1 MEGVYI
7 MTYEKLSKLFYKL
20 DPVSYENEYMKRFS
34 SYGSMKT
41 LLPIRAFRKGMHDQE
56 HFELFYVMTPEL
68 IKLNNEALLNSGK
81 ILSLVGK
88 LPTFAV
94 EPYFQRLVIND
105 AQSNNEIEG
114 IRSTKK
120 ELSNILQ
127 RLHEPNSKMKRFT
140 GMMKTYLHIEE
151 IGPFRSL
158 EDFRVLYDNLV
169 SDEISMKYAPDGRLF
184 RKDEVEVT
192 DGSKITHIGLQTE
205 SKIEEALFHLIQ
217 FLQDDTHPELFRY
230 LIAHY
235 YYEYIHPFY
244 DGNGRTGRLLVGS
257 YLSKYLERYSAV
269 TFSYAINKDKVKY
282 YQALE
287 EVPFPMNKGEL
298 TFYLKSMLELLVTGQ
313 NNILDDL
320 SISEA
325 KLARIELFLFDG
337 SWKSSKEEQEVLF
350 YLLVLT
356 VFSSN
361 EDILVSRLITLS
373 GYSRYKIK
381 QALDKLE
388 EKGIVSLQQPR
399 PNSYSLT
406 PEFLHEILMM

>member
-1 MEGVYI
+1 

-20 DPVSYENEYMKRFS
+20 DAVSFENEYKKRVT
-34 SYGSMKT
+34 SYGSMNT
-41 LLPIRAFRKGMHDQE
+41 SLPIRAFRKGRVDRE

-88 LPTFAV
+88 LPAFAAQ
-94 EPYFQRLVIND
+94 PYFQRLIIND

-120 ELSNILQ
+120 ELSHVLQ
-127 RLHEPNSKMKRFT
+127 RLHEPNPKMKRFT

-158 EDFRVLYDNLV
+158 EDFRALYDNLV
-169 SDEISMKYAPDGRLF
+169 SDEIPMKYAPDGRLF

-192 DGSKITHIGLQTE
+192 DESRITHVGLQTE
-205 SKIEEALFHLIQ
+205 AKIEEGLFHLIQ
-217 FLQDDTHPELFRY
+217 FSQDDTHPELFRY

-269 TFSYAINKDKVKY
+269 TFSYAINKDKAKY

-287 EVPFPMNKGEL
+287 DVPFPMNKGEL

-325 KLARIELFLFDG
+325 KLVRIQHFLINNSRELG
-337 SWKSSKEEQEVLF
+337 KEEQEILF

-356 VFSSN
+356 VFSSQD
-361 EDILVSRLITLS
+361 DILVSRLITLS
-373 GYSRYKIK
+373 GYSRYKVK
-381 QALDKLE
+381 QALDKLD
-388 EKGIVSLQQPR
+388 EKGIVSPQQLR
-399 PNSYSLT
+399 PISYSLT
-406 PEFLHEILMM
+406 DDFLHETLHI